1 MSPRAPF
8 RLLTII
14 LLIAALADLAASMI
28 GMEKILWI
36 LAALAAGSLLALWLR
51 ATRPAPAMGD
61 PRLRSTSSPAAHPS
75 TYSRSRFVYPG
86 IEGQF
91 APAQPARR
99 LHRIAAAVTAAAVM
113 STVVAG
119 IVALR
124 TIVALEMLH

>member
-14 LLIAALADLAASMI
+14 LLIAALADLAASTI
-28 GMEKILWI
+28 GMEPILWV
-36 LAALAAGSLLALWLR
+36 LAALAAGSLLAVWLR
-51 ATRPAPAMGD
+51 ATRPAFAIGD
-61 PRLRSTSSPAAHPS
+61 PRLRSTTSPAAHPS

-86 IEGQF
+86 IEEEL

-99 LHRIAAAVTAAAVM
+99 LQRIATAVTTAAVM
-113 STVVAG
+113 SIVVGG

-124 TIVALEMLH
+124 TIIALEMLH

>member
-14 LLIAALADLAASMI
+14 LLVAALADLAASTI
-28 GMEKILWI
+28 GMEPILWV
-36 LAALAAGSLLALWLR
+36 LAALAAGSLLAVWLR
-51 ATRPAPAMGD
+51 ATRPAFAMGD
-61 PRLRSTSSPAAHPS
+61 PCLRSMTSGAAHPS

-86 IEGQF
+86 IEGEP